1 MSVCQTLVAE
11 SKLMA
16 IKHLKTYIFLLN
28 ASRESWRRKL
38 RARDTETNA
47 LVEFNNMFYMA
58 LNGMKIESTADKDR
72 KRFEWSGRERERE
85 KSKEMHP
92 SWYAN
97 GFEYYSLFKRSF
109 HVFFSVTL
117 RVFHMFVFIFWFSVT
132 FHTNWF

>member
-72 KRFEWSGRERERE
+72 KRFEWSGREWERERE
-85 KSKEMHP
+85 IKRNASILICQWIWILFFIQTKF
-92 SWYAN
+92 SCL
-97 GFEYYSLFKRSF
+97 FFCYSLGFPYVCF
-109 HVFFSVTL
+109 YL
-117 RVFHMFVFIFWFSVT
+117 LI
-132 FHTNWF
+132 